1 MITQLGK
8 GLVALEVQ
16 MADCL
21 MSIFGFHRVSP
32 TDEELEAKYEHG
44 QGNREPQGTQ
54 EPYRGAKAV
63 DKTCR
68 NHGTCEHCKSNRLYK
83 NKKQEMSAND
93 RAE

>member
-1 MITQLGK
+1 MIMQLGK

-54 EPYRGAKAV
+54 ETIQRG
-63 DKTCR
+63 
-68 NHGTCEHCKSNRLYK
+68 KSCG
-83 NKKQEMSAND
+83 QDM
-93 RAE
+93 